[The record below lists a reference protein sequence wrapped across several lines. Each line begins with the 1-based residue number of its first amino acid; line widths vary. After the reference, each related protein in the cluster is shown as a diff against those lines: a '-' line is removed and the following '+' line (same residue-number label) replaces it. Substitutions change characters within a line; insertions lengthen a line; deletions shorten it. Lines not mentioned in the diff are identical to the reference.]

1 MNSISDVEVPEDF
14 QFLQPIVDTNL
25 FRIGNTFD
33 GGYVVSQE
41 LFSKTTKLVSIGYG
55 WDSSFEMC
63 AIRSYPKIKCIIYD
77 DVANI
82 KKCVRPWIKFPRFFF
97 GSLAHG
103 KIVSP
108 RQFSWFRPS
117 LDFAKMLFIYA
128 RRITYKNAAIVR
140 VPANKNELS
149 VNQILSALGVS
160 EIVYLKIDIEGS
172 EYEIIDQI
180 IESESYLIGMTIEFH
195 DLSVRKT
202 EFISC
207 IKKLQ
212 AKFVINHLHPNNHRD
227 VINGFPDVIEISFVS
242 MKLLHGEQLF
252 RCESHL
258 DVDSPN
264 NRLRPDYN
272 LIFTSR
278 NKGAKSYEI

>member
-1 MNSISDVEVPEDF
+1 MISISDVEVPDDY

-25 FRIGNTFD
+25 LRIGNTFD

-55 WDSSFEMC
+55 WDSSFEIC
-63 AIRSYPKIKCIIYD
+63 AIRNYPSINCIIYD

-82 KKCVRPWIKFPRFFF
+82 RRWVRPWIKFPRFFF
-97 GSLAHG
+97 GSLANG

-108 RQFSWFRPS
+108 RQFSWFQPS
-117 LDFAKMLFIYA
+117 LDFAKMLLIYA

-140 VPANKNELS
+140 VPANKNEISL
-149 VNQILSALGVS
+149 NHILSAFDVS

-172 EYEIIDQI
+172 EYEIIEQI
-180 IESESYLIGMTIEFH
+180 IQSECYLIGMTIEFH
-195 DLSVRKT
+195 DLSVRKE

-207 IKKLQ
+207 MKKIQ
-212 AKFVINHLHPNNHRD
+212 AKFAVNHLHPNNHRD
-227 VINGFPDVIEISFVS
+227 LINGFPDVIEISFIS
-242 MKLLHGEQLF
+242 KKLLHGEQLF
-252 RCESHL
+252 RRESRL

-264 NRLRPDYN
+264 NRLLPDYN
-272 LIFTSR
+272 LIFKSR
-278 NKGAKSYEI
+278 SKDAKSNET